1 MSPCCWRV
9 PRIFHCPCSYSL
21 TLLLLFSTHSLTHSR
36 THTSIFHLGSAIRT
50 FTPSPYY
57 STTHSLPIAH
67 CPLPAPA
74 PAPACPSALP
84 LTHSSYCSL
93 TAQCAF
99 FSTHSLPLLPFT
111 PSLLLPAGWGALSEE
126 VQEGAAEEEEGRVW
140 AVASHQVM
148 PLHYCPTA
156 PLIQLLLYYSTTLL
170 CRITS
175 GFTKNQWS
183 NFTTPSPSTLTCSCV
198 LQESTVSTNP
208 MLFFKKLR

>member
-1 MSPCCWRV
+1 MSPV
-9 PRIFHCPCSYSL
+9 IAL
-21 TLLLLFSTHSLTHSR
+21 TLLLFADATLFFSTHSRTSSLTHYSRTDSLTHTLTHS
-36 THTSIFHLGSAIRT
+36 HFHLGSAIRT
-50 FTPSPYY
+50 FTPSLHY
-57 STTHSLPIAH
+57 STTHSLSIVHCPLSIVH
-67 CPLPAPA
+67 CPLPTPA

-99 FSTHSLPLLPFT
+99 FSTHSLPLVPFT

-126 VQEGAAEEEEGRVW
+126 VQEGAAEEEGRVW

-175 GFTKNQWS
+175 GFTKNQ
-183 NFTTPSPSTLTCSCV
+183 
-198 LQESTVSTNP
+198 
-208 MLFFKKLR
+208 

>member
-1 MSPCCWRV
+1 MSPV
-9 PRIFHCPCSYSL
+9 IAL
-21 TLLLLFSTHSLTHSR
+21 TLLLFADATLFFSTHSR
-36 THTSIFHLGSAIRT
+36 THALIHSFTHFLTHSLSHFHLGSAIRT
-50 FTPSPYY
+50 FTPSLHY
-57 STTHSLPIAH
+57 STTHSLSIVH

-99 FSTHSLPLLPFT
+99 FSTPSLPLLPFT

-126 VQEGAAEEEEGRVW
+126 VQEGAAEEEEEGRVW

-175 GFTKNQWS
+175 GFTKNQ
-183 NFTTPSPSTLTCSCV
+183 
-198 LQESTVSTNP
+198 
-208 MLFFKKLR
+208 